1 MKSNSGIRRAAFD
14 LLQGQWGSGIAV
26 VVITFVFSAMA
37 SGVAYEYSGIQLL
50 INLLLIAPLS
60 FGVTFHF
67 LRWVKTGTGEGPKGM
82 WDGFTQTYYKQVV
95 ILALLKTIYI
105 FLWSLLLI
113 VPGIIKSYSYA
124 MASYI
129 LAENPEISGEE
140 AICRS
145 MRMMEGYKMKLFLMD
160 LGRIGL
166 IILSLPL
173 LCIPMLW
180 ICPYYATAFAKFY
193 TELKAETGEK

>member
-1 MKSNSGIRRAAFD
+1 MKSNSEIRRAAFD

-26 VVITFVFSAMA
+26 AVITFVFSAMA

-50 INLLLIAPLS
+50 ISLLLIAPLS

-95 ILALLKTIYI
+95 ILALLETIYLI
-105 FLWSLLLI
+105 LWFLLLI

-124 MASYI
+124 MSSYI

-166 IILSLPL
+166 MLLSLPL
-173 LCIPMLW
+173 LGIPLLW

-193 TELKAETGEK
+193 TELKAETAEK

>member
-1 MKSNSGIRRAAFD
+1 MKSNSEIRRDAFD

-26 VVITFVFSAMA
+26 VVITCVLSGMA
-37 SGVAYEYSGIQLL
+37 SGIAYEYSGIQLL
-50 INLLLIAPLS
+50 INVLLIAPLS
-60 FGVTFHF
+60 FGVVLHF

-105 FLWSLLLI
+105 FLWLLLLI
-113 VPGIIKSYSYA
+113 IPGIIKSYSYA
-124 MASYI
+124 MATYI

-166 IILSLPL
+166 ILLSLPL
-173 LCIPMLW
+173 LGIPLLW

-193 TELKAETGEK
+193 TELKAETAKR